1 MAVAPPFDL
10 VVQKVPT
17 AINKLQGAL
26 NKLIDRLN
34 EKVSDAIS
42 DASKLSERID
52 CNDPRVKK
60 IKATLQSIQQI
71 IQKIQEV
78 LRILQIV
85 VPALTVAAQIAAALI
100 NIQLGVPTPAPPVL
114 VQGLALQNELIATI
128 IGALKQASIII
139 TVVNGGVILASAG
152 LAAVINK
159 LSSICN
165 DDVFEVSAIT
175 QLAINELNI
184 EFNTQ
189 FNNYA
194 PSEFYNIKNTSI
206 DDLDNREL
214 LIQQLNSKQLSII
227 ENLLELPSKV
237 IRFRQPGAP
246 AENIGKQGDF
256 AINETTKTFYGP
268 KVSDTDWGIG
278 INY

>member
-34 EKVSDAIS
+34 EKVSDALS
-42 DASKLSERID
+42 DASKLSDRID

-78 LRILQIV
+78 LRVLQIV
-85 VPALTVAAQIAAALI
+85 IPALTVAAQIAATLI
-100 NIQLGVPTPAPPVL
+100 NIQLGVPTPAPSAL
-114 VQGLALQNELIATI
+114 VQALALQNELIATI

-165 DDVFEVSAIT
+165 DEVFEVSAIT
-175 QLAINELNI
+175 QLAINELST
-184 EFNTQ
+184 E
-189 FNNYA
+189 FNNYTT
-194 PSEFYNIKNTSI
+194 SEFYNIKNTSI
-206 DDLDNREL
+206 DDLDNRES

-227 ENLLELPSKV
+227 DNLLELPSKV
-237 IRFRQPGAP
+237 IRFRRDGEPD
-246 AENIGKQGDF
+246 ENIGKQGDF